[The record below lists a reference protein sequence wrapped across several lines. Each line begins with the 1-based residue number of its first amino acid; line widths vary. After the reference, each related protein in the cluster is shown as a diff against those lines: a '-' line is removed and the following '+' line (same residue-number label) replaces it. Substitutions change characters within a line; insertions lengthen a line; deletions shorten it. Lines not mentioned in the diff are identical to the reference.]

1 MNAPPIGAPIR
12 KVLVLGGG
20 TAGWMTAAALSKV
33 LGGQVEVVLIES
45 EQIGTVGV
53 GEATIP
59 PILTFNGMLGID
71 EREFMRATRATFK
84 LGIEFRD
91 WTRLGDRY
99 IHPFGSFG
107 LDIEAIKFHQVWRK
121 VRDQVG
127 PIEDFN
133 LAAVAARQNRFAL
146 PDPDPAKV
154 LSSLKYAF
162 HFDAGLY
169 ARFLRG
175 FAEARGATRVE
186 GKVADVALRGE
197 DGFIQSVTLEDGRT
211 FEADLFIDCTGFRAL
226 LIGQTLGGRYIDWSH
241 WLPNDRAVAIPCDT
255 GGDGLTPYTRA
266 TADKAGWRWRI
277 PLQHRTGNGYVYSSA
292 HIGDDEALAALTAG
306 LDGPAQADPNFLRF
320 QAGRREQAWIKNCV
334 AIGLSSGFLEPLEST
349 SIHLIQAGI
358 TKLLALFPDKGFDP
372 LEIDEYNR
380 LTAQQVELVRD
391 FIILHFKATERSDT
405 PYWDYVRTMEI
416 PDSLARKIDLFAG
429 RGRLFQSDYDL
440 FAEPSWIAVLLGQG
454 IVPRQYDALVDSL
467 PEAALVQR
475 LQRMSALIGQTA
487 QAMPGHQTFIARY
500 CDAATPSVLRP
511 A

>member
-1 MNAPPIGAPIR
+1 MTLPPVGDPIR
-12 KVLVLGGG
+12 RVLVLGGG

-33 LGGQVEVVLIES
+33 LGGQVEVTLIES

-59 PILTFNGMLGID
+59 PILTFNAMLGID
-71 EREFMRATRATFK
+71 ERAFMRATRASFK

-99 IHPFGSFG
+99 IHPFGTFG

-175 FAEARGATRVE
+175 FAEARGATRIE
-186 GKVADVALRGE
+186 GKVADVTLRGE
-197 DGFIQSVTLEDGRT
+197 DGFIQSLTLEDGRT
-211 FEADLFIDCTGFRAL
+211 FEADLFIDCSGFRAL
-226 LIGQTLGGRYIDWSH
+226 LIGQALGGRYVDWSH

-292 HIGDDEALAALTAG
+292 HLGDDEALAALIAG
-306 LDGPAQADPNFLRF
+306 LDGPARAEPNVLRF
-320 QAGRREQAWIKNCV
+320 QAGRRDQAWIKNCV

-358 TKLLALFPDKGFDP
+358 TKLLALFPDKSFDP

-405 PYWDYVRTMEI
+405 PYWNHVRTMQI
-416 PDSLARKIDLFAG
+416 PESLQRKIDLFAG
-429 RGRLFQSDYDL
+429 RGRLFSSDYDL
-440 FAEPSWIAVLLGQG
+440 FAEPSWIAVLMGQG

-475 LQRMSALIGQTA
+475 LRRMSALIGQTA
-487 QAMPGHQTFIARY
+487 QAMPDHQAFIARY
-500 CDAATPSVLRP
+500 CAAEAAAAHSP

>member
-1 MNAPPIGAPIR
+1 MTSPPLGAPIR

-33 LGGQVEVVLIES
+33 LGGQVEVTLIES

-59 PILTFNGMLGID
+59 PILTFNAMLGID
-71 EREFMRATRATFK
+71 ERAFMRATRATFK

-91 WTRLGDRY
+91 WTRPGDRY

-127 PIEDFN
+127 PLEDFN
-133 LAAVAARQNRFAL
+133 LAAVAARRNRFAL

-175 FAEARGATRVE
+175 FAEARGATRIE
-186 GKVADVALRGE
+186 GKVADVTLRGE
-197 DGFIQSVTLEDGRT
+197 DGFIQSLTLEDGRA
-211 FEADLFIDCTGFRAL
+211 FEADLFIDCSGFRAL
-226 LIGQTLGGRYIDWSH
+226 LIGEALGGRYVDWSH

-292 HIGDDEALAALTAG
+292 HLGDDEALAALTAG
-306 LDGPAQADPNFLRF
+306 LDGPARADPNFLGF
-320 QAGRREQAWIKNCV
+320 QAGRRDRAWIKNCV

-358 TKLLALFPDKGFDP
+358 TKLLALFPDKSFDP

-405 PYWDYVRTMEI
+405 PYWNHVRTMQI
-416 PDSLARKIDLFAG
+416 PDSLQRKIDLFAG
-429 RGRLFQSDYDL
+429 RGRLFSSDYDL
-440 FAEPSWIAVLLGQG
+440 FAEPSWIAVLMGQG

-487 QAMPGHQTFIARY
+487 QAMPDHAAFIARY
-500 CDAATPSVLRP
+500 CAAEAVAAHSP

>member
-1 MNAPPIGAPIR
+1 MISSPIGAPIR

-20 TAGWMTAAALSKV
+20 TAGWMSAAALSKV
-33 LGGQVEVVLIES
+33 LNGQVEVVLVES
-45 EQIGTVGV
+45 ELIGTVGV

-59 PILTFNGMLGID
+59 PILTFNGKLGID

-99 IHPFGSFG
+99 MHPFGSFG
-107 LDIEAIKFHQVWRK
+107 LDIEAIKFHQIWRK
-121 VRDQVG
+121 VRDRVG
-127 PIEDFN
+127 PIDNFN
-133 LAAVAARQNRFAL
+133 LSAIAARSNRFAL

-175 FAEARGATRVE
+175 FAEKRGATRIE

-197 DGFIQSVTLEDGRT
+197 DGFIQSVTLEDGRVI
-211 FEADLFIDCTGFRAL
+211 EADLFIDCTGFRAL
-226 LIGQTLGGRYIDWSH
+226 LIGQTLGGRYLDWSR

-292 HIGDDEALAALTAG
+292 HIGEDEALAALTAG
-306 LDGPAQADPNFLRF
+306 LDGPARADPNFLRF

-405 PYWDYVRTMEI
+405 PYWDYVRTMDI

-440 FAEPSWIAVLLGQG
+440 FAEPSWIAVMLGQG
-454 IVPRQYDALVDSL
+454 IVPRQYDALVDTL
-467 PEAALVQR
+467 PEAALVHR
-475 LQRMSALIGQTA
+475 LKRMSDLIGQTA
-487 QAMPGHQTFIARY
+487 QAMPDHAAFIARY
-500 CDAATPSVLRP
+500 CAADLAAGVS

>member
-1 MNAPPIGAPIR
+1 MTHAPVR

-20 TAGWMTAAALSKV
+20 TAGWMTAAALAKV
-33 LGGQVEVVLIES
+33 LRGQVEVTLIES
-45 EQIGTVGV
+45 DQIATVGV

-59 PILTFNGMLGID
+59 PILTFNAMLGLD
-71 EREFMRATRATFK
+71 EREFMRATKASFK
-84 LGIEFRD
+84 LGIEFVD

-99 IHPFGSFG
+99 MHPFGTFG

-121 VRDQVG
+121 LRDQVG

-133 LAAVAARQNRFAL
+133 LAAVAAKQNRFAM
-146 PDPDPAKV
+146 PDRDPAKV

-175 FAEARGATRVE
+175 FAEARGATRIE

-226 LIGQTLGGRYIDWSH
+226 LIGQTLGGGYKDWSH
-241 WLPNDRAVAIPCDT
+241 WLPNDRAVAIPCGA

-292 HIGDDEALAALTAG
+292 HISDDDALAALIAG
-306 LDGPAQADPNFLRF
+306 LDGPAQAEPNFLRF
-320 QAGRREQAWIKNCV
+320 QAGRRDRAWIKNCV

-358 TKLLALFPDKGFDP
+358 TKLLALFPDKGFDS

-380 LTAQQVELVRD
+380 LTALQVELVRD

-405 PYWDYVRTMEI
+405 PYWDYVRTMDI
-416 PDSLARKIDLFAG
+416 PESLRRKIELFAG

-440 FAEPSWIAVLLGQG
+440 FAEPSWIAVLMGQG
-454 IVPRQYDALVDSL
+454 ITPRQYDPLVDAL
-467 PEAALVQR
+467 PEPALVQR
-475 LQRMSALIGQTA
+475 LQRMSDLIGQTA
-487 QAMPGHQTFIARY
+487 QAMPSHQAFIARY
-500 CDAATPSVLRP
+500 CAADAVANIP